1 MRFVFFFFFFKQK
14 TADEMRISDWS
25 SDVCSSDLNRLLD
38 EFLSLKKIV
47 LLSDE
52 TLSVIGKLG
61 HIIPFEKWGEPKP
74 APAGSRN
81 RALTCPEEITVSN
94 GSPLGEIPG
103 AAASGGFEG
112 GTERNLGDRKSVVEG
127 KSVSVRVDLGG
138 RSIIKKK
145 KQTHINVHRIII

>member
-1 MRFVFFFFFFKQK
+1 MFILLIRPPPRSARLTHSFPP
-14 TADEMRISDWS
+14 RR
-25 SDVCSSDLNRLLD
+25 SSDLSR
-38 EFLSLKKIV
+38 KKIV
-47 LLSDE
+47 LLIDE
-52 TLSVIGKLG
+52 TLFVIGKLG

-112 GTERNLGDRKSVVEG
+112 GTARNLG
-127 KSVSVRVDLGG
+127 G
-138 RSIIKKK
+138 RGEVTACMDHDIFAPVAATPLRAKP
-145 KQTHINVHRIII
+145 THAHHAMARTAP